1 MIKKITSMELKARFY
16 YFLSWVNSEEDN
28 KLLIDNKA
36 YIVNTKRY
44 NEMKNLL
51 TKKAYDFSHKSC

>member
-16 YFLSWVNSEEDN
+16 YFLSWVNSDEDN
-28 KLLIDNKA
+28 KLLIGNKV
-36 YIVNTKRY
+36 YIINTKRY

-51 TKKAYDFSHKSC
+51 TKKV

>member
-16 YFLSWVNSEEDN
+16 YFLSWVNSDEDN

-36 YIVNTKRY
+36 YIINYKKYKELKKSVNK
-44 NEMKNLL
+44 EIKLV
-51 TKKAYDFSHKSC
+51 